1 MERGSALLALPFPAA
16 LFVGSVEESGTDNVP
31 VRSFSQFETRASEI
45 ATGVQRRFA
54 ARVDHGPV
62 GFSFRASDPGH
73 LSVRDRFLAEHF
85 QAQGG
90 TYFCE
95 PKNGG
100 RSLYCQ
106 IKGLKLE
113 GPFPLALSADE
124 SALGISTKL
133 YYDFTAGAFR
143 LSNDG
148 RSWGDWASGLPP
160 SLTRLELIR
169 HELEWSVAFT
179 PTSPFPGRPSDYNE
193 SPCSHAPC
201 CGHGLRRSRRLFH
214 DSGQGYDCGNPDTA
228 SDREDPKSGR
238 RKTPRSE
245 MAQAE

>member
-90 TYFCE
+90 HVFLRTEERRPLSLLPNQRIKTRRALPTCSQRRRIRPRYFDE
-95 PKNGG
+95 
-100 RSLYCQ
+100 
-106 IKGLKLE
+106 
-113 GPFPLALSADE
+113 AL
-124 SALGISTKL
+124 L
-133 YYDFTAGAFR
+133 R
-143 LSNDG
+143 LH
-148 RSWGDWASGLPP
+148 RRGLPFIERRP
-160 SLTRLELIR
+160 FVGRLGVR
-169 HELEWSVAFT
+169 
-179 PTSPFPGRPSDYNE
+179 TSAI
-193 SPCSHAPC
+193 SH
-201 CGHGLRRSRRLFH
+201 
-214 DSGQGYDCGNPDTA
+214 TA
-228 SDREDPKSGR
+228 
-238 RKTPRSE
+238 
-245 MAQAE
+245 